1 MAVSIKCNG
10 QSAGF
15 AQSRC
20 SFKCCLFHFII
31 VPNFFSFCFIC
42 RCLKH
47 CVTRLL
53 IRKCASPL
61 RSVLS
66 PPPTRLVVTS
76 VNDPLRN
83 QLPGKEKCTHASLN
97 FFAAYVHC
105 PFFIFPIIFLFSF
118 CLWHLLFVCVF
129 LTYVLCAFFPRVSG
143 IFLIFLPAS
152 SSIHHHCA
160 TFLSLVFSMAFILL
174 THFAYFSPSLPPRK
188 KNKTEIVLIH

>member
-1 MAVSIKCNG
+1 MCFS
-10 QSAGF
+10 S
-15 AQSRC
+15 
-20 SFKCCLFHFII
+20 SF
-31 VPNFFSFCFIC
+31 S
-42 RCLKH
+42 
-47 CVTRLL
+47 
-53 IRKCASPL
+53 S
-61 RSVLS
+61 LS
-66 PPPTRLVVTS
+66 PPTRLVVTS

-160 TFLSLVFSMAFILL
+160 TFLSLVFLW
-174 THFAYFSPSLPPRK
+174 PSSFWRTLHIFPRLFRRVK
-188 KNKTEIVLIH
+188 RTKQKLSWYTNAIATDGRCEKTPKDNNKTKWQ